1 MQRRMFV
8 SHSSM
13 GNTLLYSKVKIFI
26 ATALIIILSLF
37 TTGCFYTPD
46 GADDD
51 FDIDNDFGISLDG
64 TLVLRKPFSY
74 DWSGAVPEKAQ
85 NYYNLYSANL
95 LRYLF
100 NIYGLLNYEV
110 EDLGYKDN
118 NIFSEIIRHD
128 DKPDA
133 DITALAN
140 AYAAASSAADASA
153 DEFIYFYDAMRYQI
167 TDVNTISEAV
177 DGEMVTY
184 KQITA
189 DSNAAWNWSLQYN
202 LPSEDDETTT
212 SAFVYDY
219 VTGGIYD
226 PIPNS
231 KIVVGGRITNKIEEN
246 NFTFNQVK
254 LFYEGQGIY
263 FDIPQNQ
270 FIPTFYAQKYLNN
283 WDNPTENGEFVDAL
297 TYAIYNLVLGVKPN
311 DITITYN
318 STTGRPT
325 LIVDGYNATAD
336 KSSVD
341 LALEEVIAKFN
352 KLGSYV
358 GLTARDKTRIT
369 DYIIEN
375 VIGAN
380 AYAHN
385 DRMKYDA
392 IVEAVVNYCSSL
404 TRIGTT
410 EGKDDDDSFHDD
422 DLDKA
427 FPASEIVFFPYGT
440 FFVDSDPED
449 GDEFHGMPAC
459 EYQSVVLMPSAETSI
474 SDIWLDFRYD
484 AGNDGDEIFD
494 STKYL
499 DIKVSFRYYKGDG
512 NDPIVKT
519 VDMRVFDGP
528 ADPGEDGTTL
538 DVELDTREMFGEP
551 LKIGKF
557 AIPEAIDAS
566 KAEDKTITLTGMV
579 DARRYYKLLES
590 SNGVGGYGV
599 LNKDLMTSAYIE
611 IAFDVQKKAGD
622 EDTNY
627 NFNVGLSN
635 IFEPPTYPNDPEWH

>member
-8 SHSSM
+8 SHRPM
-13 GNTLLYSKVKIFI
+13 GNTLLYSKVKIFAALI
-26 ATALIIILSLF
+26 LIIILSVF
-37 TTGCFYTPD
+37 MTGCFYTPD
-46 GADDD
+46 GSDDD

-64 TLVLRKPFSY
+64 VLVLRKPFAY
-74 DWSGAVPEKAQ
+74 DWNGAVPEKAK
-85 NYYNLYSANL
+85 NYYGIYANDIL
-95 LRYLF
+95 TYLF
-100 NIYGLLNYEV
+100 GIYGVLNYDV
-110 EDLGYKDN
+110 RSDN
-118 NIFSEIIRHD
+118 VFSEIIKFD
-128 DKPDA
+128 DNPDS

-140 AYAAASSAADASA
+140 AYAAASSGAGASA

-167 TDVNTISEAV
+167 TNVNTITETV
-177 DGEMVTY
+177 DGENITY
-184 KQITA
+184 KQVTA

-202 LPSEDDETTT
+202 LPSGSTDEEITTN
-212 SAFVYDY
+212 AFVYDY

-226 PIPNS
+226 PTPNS
-231 KIVVGGRITNKIEEN
+231 KSVANGKITNKIEESD
-246 NFTFNQVK
+246 FTFNQVK
-254 LFYEGQGIY
+254 LFYQGQGIY

-270 FIPTFYAQKYLNN
+270 FVPTAYAQMYLND
-283 WDNPTENGEFVDAL
+283 WDNPAENSEFVDAL
-297 TYAIYNLVLGVKPN
+297 TYAIYSLVLGVTPN
-311 DITITYN
+311 NINITFN
-318 STTGRPT
+318 ATTGRPT
-325 LIVDGYNATAD
+325 LTVEGFTATAD

-341 LALEEVIAKFN
+341 LALEDRIATFT

-358 GLTARDKTRIT
+358 GLTSRDKERIT

-385 DRMKYDA
+385 SRMKYDA

-427 FPASEIVFFPYGT
+427 FPASEIVYFPYGM
-440 FFVDSDPED
+440 FFVDSDPQD

-459 EYQSVVLMPSAETSI
+459 EYQSVVLMPSAATSI
-474 SDIWLDFRYD
+474 ADIWLDFRYD

-494 STKYL
+494 RNKYL

-519 VDMRVFDGP
+519 VDIRVFDGP

-538 DVELDTREMFGEP
+538 DVELDTRDMFGEP

-557 AIPEAIDAS
+557 EIPEAIDAS
-566 KAEDKTITLTGMV
+566 QEEDKTIVLTGMV

-590 SNGVGGYGV
+590 ANGASGYGV

-611 IAFDVQKKAGD
+611 IAFDVQKQAGD
-622 EDTNY
+622 DTTNY
-627 NFNVGLSN
+627 DFNVGLSN
-635 IFEPPTYPNDPEWH
+635 IFEPPSYPNDPEWV

>member
-1 MQRRMFV
+1 MF
-8 SHSSM
+8 M
-13 GNTLLYSKVKIFI
+13 
-26 ATALIIILSLF
+26 
-37 TTGCFYTPD
+37 TGCFYTPN
-46 GADDD
+46 GSDDD

-74 DWSGAVPEKAQ
+74 DWSGAVPEKAKD
-85 NYYNLYSANL
+85 YYNLYSANL

-100 NIYGLLNYEV
+100 NIYGV
-110 EDLGYKDN
+110 IGYN
-118 NIFSEIIRHD
+118 SNESNVFSEIIKFND
-128 DKPDA
+128 NPDE

-140 AYAAASSAADASA
+140 AYAAASSGAEASA

-167 TDVNTISEAV
+167 TDVKTITESV
-177 DGEMVTY
+177 DGEEVTY
-184 KQITA
+184 KQVTA

-202 LPSEDDETTT
+202 LPSGSADEEITTN
-212 SAFVYDY
+212 AFVYDY

-226 PIPNS
+226 PTPNS
-231 KIVVGGRITNKIEEN
+231 KSVVNGRITNKIAEN
-246 NFTFNQVK
+246 DFAFSQVQ
-254 LFYEGQGIY
+254 LFYQGRGDR
-263 FDIPQNQ
+263 FDIPQNR
-270 FIPTFYAQKYLNN
+270 FNASLYSQKYLND
-283 WDNPTENGEFVDAL
+283 WDDATKNSEFVDAL
-297 TYAIYNLVLGVKPN
+297 TYAIYNLVLGVQPN

-318 STTGRPT
+318 SVTGKPT
-325 LIVDGYNATAD
+325 LIVDGYTALAD

-341 LALEEVIAKFN
+341 LALEDVIAKFN

-358 GLTARDKTRIT
+358 GLTPRDKTRIK

-380 AYAHN
+380 AYVHN
-385 DRMKYDA
+385 NRMKYDA

-427 FPASEIVFFPYGT
+427 FPASEIVYFPYGT
-440 FFVDSDPED
+440 FFIDMDPAD
-449 GDEFHGMPAC
+449 GDEFHGLPAC
-459 EYQSVVLMPSAETSI
+459 EYQSIVLMPSKETTI

-484 AGNDGDEIFD
+484 AGKDGDAVYD
-494 STKYL
+494 RTKYL

-538 DVELDTREMFGEP
+538 DVELDTPEMFGEA

-557 AIPEAIDAS
+557 DIPEAIDAS
-566 KAEDKTITLTGMV
+566 KADDKTITLTGMV

-590 SNGVGGYGV
+590 DNGVGGYGV
-599 LNKDLMTSAYIE
+599 LNQSLMTSAYIE

-622 EDTNY
+622 ETTNY
-627 NFNVGLSN
+627 DFNVGLTN
-635 IFEPPTYPNDPEWH
+635 IFEPPTYPNDPEWF

>member
-8 SHSSM
+8 SHRSM
-13 GNTLLYSKVKIFI
+13 GNTLLYSKVKIFAAVI
-26 ATALIIILSLF
+26 LIIMLSLF
-37 TTGCFYTPD
+37 MTGCFYTPD
-46 GADDD
+46 GSDDD
-51 FDIDNDFGISLDG
+51 FDIDNDFGITLDG
-64 TLVLRKPFSY
+64 ALVLRKPFSY
-74 DWSGAVPEKAQ
+74 DWSGAVPEGAK
-85 NYYNLYSANL
+85 NYYHEYAYDILNYI
-95 LRYLF
+95 F
-100 NIYGLLNYEV
+100 NIYGVVNYDTSLV
-110 EDLGYKDN
+110 RYAD

-128 DKPDA
+128 TNPDS

-140 AYAAASSAADASA
+140 AYATASSAAGASA

-167 TDVNTISEAV
+167 TSINTITEAV

-184 KQITA
+184 KQVTA
-189 DSNAAWNWSLQYN
+189 DSNASWNWSLQYN
-202 LPSEDDETTT
+202 LPSGNEDYTT

-226 PIPNS
+226 PTPNAKS
-231 KIVVGGRITNKIEEN
+231 VVGGRITNKIKEN
-246 NFTFNQVK
+246 DFNFSQVQSFYQGQNDSFEDRQHEFNASLYSQM
-254 LFYEGQGIY
+254 
-263 FDIPQNQ
+263 
-270 FIPTFYAQKYLNN
+270 YLND
-283 WDNPTENGEFVDAL
+283 WDDPTESSEFVDAL
-297 TYAIYNLVLGVKPN
+297 TYAIYNLVLGVTPN
-311 DITITYN
+311 DITISYN
-318 STTGRPT
+318 PTTGRPT
-325 LIVDGYNATAD
+325 LTVDGYSATAD

-341 LALEEVIAKFN
+341 IALETVIAKFN

-375 VIGAN
+375 VIGAS

-385 DRMKYDA
+385 SRMKYDA

-410 EGKDDDDSFHDD
+410 EGKDDDDTFHDD

-427 FPASEIVFFPYGT
+427 FPASEIVYFPYGT
-440 FFVDSDPED
+440 FFIDSDPDD

-484 AGNDGDEIFD
+484 ADNDGDEIFD

-528 ADPGEDGTTL
+528 VDPGEDGTTL
-538 DVELDTREMFGEP
+538 EVELDTRDMFGEP

-557 AIPEAIDAS
+557 EIPEAIDAS
-566 KAEDKTITLTGMV
+566 KAEDKTIVLTGMV

-622 EDTNY
+622 ETTNY
-627 NFNVGLSN
+627 SFNVGLSN

>member
-1 MQRRMFV
+1 MQRKMFV
-8 SHSSM
+8 SHRSM

-26 ATALIIILSLF
+26 ATALIIILTMF

-64 TLVLRKPFSY
+64 VLVLRKPFSY
-74 DWSGAVPEKAQ
+74 DWSGAVPEKAK
-85 NYYNLYSANL
+85 NYYHEYAYDILNYI
-95 LRYLF
+95 F
-100 NIYGLLNYEV
+100 NIYGVTNYDTSLV
-110 EDLGYKDN
+110 RYTD
-118 NIFSEIIRHD
+118 NIFSEIVRHEVS
-128 DKPDA
+128 PDE
-133 DITALAN
+133 DIEALAN
-140 AYAAASSAADASA
+140 AYAAASSEAGASA

-167 TDVNTISEAV
+167 TDIKTITESV
-177 DGEMVTY
+177 DDETVTY
-184 KQITA
+184 KQVTA

-202 LPSEDDETTT
+202 LPSGSSDEEITTN
-212 SAFVYDY
+212 AFVYDY

-226 PIPNS
+226 PTPNS
-231 KIVVGGRITNKIEEN
+231 KTIVGGRITNKIKEN
-246 NFTFNQVK
+246 DFTFSQVQ
-254 LFYEGQGIY
+254 LFYQGHG
-263 FDIPQNQ
+263 DRLEDRQNQ
-270 FIPTFYAQKYLNN
+270 FVSTLYSQKYLND
-283 WDNPTENGEFVDAL
+283 WESSEFVDAL
-297 TYAIYNLVLGVKPN
+297 TYAIYSLVLGLTPN
-311 DITITYN
+311 DIAITYN
-318 STTGRPT
+318 ATTGRPT
-325 LIVDGYNATAD
+325 LTVDGYTATAE

-341 LALEEVIAKFN
+341 LALEDRITMFN

-358 GLTARDKTRIT
+358 GLTSRDKTRIT

-427 FPASEIVFFPYGT
+427 FPASEIVFFPYGM
-440 FFVDSDPED
+440 FFVDSDPAD

-459 EYQSVVLMPSAETSI
+459 EYQSIVLMPSQETSI

-484 AGNDGDEIFD
+484 TDNDGDEQYD
-494 STKYL
+494 RTKYI

-538 DVELDTREMFGEP
+538 DVELDIPSMFGEP

-557 AIPEAIDAS
+557 AVPEAIDAS
-566 KAEDKTITLTGMV
+566 KAEDRTITLTGMV

-590 SNGVGGYGV
+590 ANGTSGYGV
-599 LNKDLMTSAYIE
+599 LNQSLMTSAYIE
-611 IAFDVQKKAGD
+611 IAFDVQKQAGD
-622 EDTNY
+622 TATNY
-627 NFNVGLSN
+627 NFNVGLTN